1 MEWMDNVFLKTKPDA
16 SRAMERLHAWLNQEI
31 IDRVP
36 VQFHRQDMTRKIDK
50 SVSAWDSMKA
60 RWFDSEYQISRF
72 IKSMEGRA
80 FLAES
85 FPVFWPNLGPDVYA
99 ALYGIELEYAEE
111 TSYAIHS
118 KDSIP
123 ELLNK
128 LDLTKENLYF
138 KKLEEMTEMA
148 LEMSDNR
155 YFVGYSDFHP
165 GFDTVGA
172 WRNPETVC
180 LDILL
185 NPEGVKQ
192 LLKKSTDDF
201 QSVFDHFH
209 NMLSEHNQPSV
220 NWMEVPVS
228 GKFHVPSCDFA
239 ALISQE
245 DFNEF
250 YLPLLQEEVKKMDYN
265 VFHLDGRSVAKNID
279 TILSISEI
287 NAIQWVQGEGDDK
300 PIEQWKPLI
309 RKIQA
314 AGKSV
319 QVFLQP
325 HELAGFISD
334 MKPERIMLTIPSS
347 GHDEEIAMLKQIG
360 KWVK

>member
-1 MEWMDNVFLKTKPDA
+1 MDDLSLKTKPDA
-16 SRAMERLHAWLNQEI
+16 AKAMERLHAWLSHEI
-31 IDRVP
+31 LDRVP
-36 VQFHRQDMTRKIDK
+36 VQFHRQDMTHKIDK
-50 SVSAWDSMKA
+50 STKDWDSMKA
-60 RWFDSEYQISRF
+60 RWFDSEYQVNKF
-72 IKSMEGRA
+72 IDSIQNRE

-99 ALYGIELEYAEE
+99 ALYGIELEYADE
-111 TSYAIHS
+111 TSYAIHRNDPI
-118 KDSIP
+118 K
-123 ELLNK
+123 ELIDQLE
-128 LDLTKENLYF
+128 LSKENPYW
-138 KKLEEMTEMA
+138 KKLEEMTERA
-148 LEMSDNR
+148 LEMSEDR

-165 GFDTVGA
+165 GFDTVAA
-172 WRNPETVC
+172 WRNPEAIC

-185 NPEGVKQ
+185 EPEGVKQ

-201 QSVFDHFH
+201 QFVFDHFH
-209 NMLSEHNQPSV
+209 NLLSKYNQPSV
-220 NWMEVPVS
+220 NWMEVPIS

-265 VFHLDGRSVAKNID
+265 VFHLDGRGVAKNID
-279 TILSISEI
+279 AILSIPEI
-287 NAIQWVQGEGDDK
+287 NAIQWVQGVGNDQ

-325 HELAGFISD
+325 NELIDFMSD
-334 MKPERIMLTIPSS
+334 MKPEGIMLSIPSS
-347 GHDEEIAMLKQIG
+347 GHDEEIAMLKRIS
-360 KWVK
+360 KWTK

>member
-1 MEWMDNVFLKTKPDA
+1 MEELFLKTKPDVD
-16 SRAMERLHAWLNQEI
+16 RAMQRLHAWLNHEI
-31 IDRVP
+31 LDRVP
-36 VQFHRQDMTRKIDK
+36 VQFHRQDMTNKIDK
-50 SVSAWDSMKA
+50 SISKWDSLKA
-60 RWFDSEYQISRF
+60 RWFDSEYQINKF
-72 IKSMEGRA
+72 IDSIQNRE

-99 ALYGIELEYAEE
+99 AFYGIELEYADE
-111 TSYAIHS
+111 TSYAIHTNEP
-118 KDSIP
+118 IP
-123 ELLNK
+123 GLIDTLRFS
-128 LDLTKENLYF
+128 TENSYF
-138 KKLEEMTEMA
+138 KKLEEMTELA
-148 LEMSDNR
+148 LGMSEDS

-165 GFDTVGA
+165 GFDTVAA

-185 NPEGVKQ
+185 DPEGVKQ

-201 QSVFDHFH
+201 QFVFDHFH
-209 NMLSEHNQPSV
+209 HLLSKHNQPSV

-265 VFHLDGRSVAKNID
+265 VFHLDGRGVAKNID
-279 TILSISEI
+279 VLLSIPEI
-287 NAIQWVQGEGDDK
+287 NAIQWVQDVGNDQA
-300 PIEQWKPLI
+300 IEQWKPLI
-309 RKIQA
+309 KKIQA

-325 HELAGFISD
+325 DELTGFMWD
-334 MKPERIMLTIPSS
+334 MKPEGIMLTIPSS
-347 GHDEEIAMLKQIG
+347 GHDEEIAMLQQIS
-360 KWVK
+360 KWIK